1 MANMIPI
8 STITVSGSSVSTI
21 QFTGIPQTYTDLK
34 LVFSARTTSGSGLA
48 YSTFTVNNAASTN
61 VVFRN
66 IVTEGSA
73 TVSTYT
79 QVAYGTGGETTAGGT
94 PGTNPIFNSTEIYL
108 YNYSGNTA
116 KAYSI
121 DMTMGHILWFWMSA
135 NTMSLTTPITS
146 LHFYNANNFA
156 QYSTATLYG
165 IRKY

>member
-1 MANMIPI
+1 MIPI
-8 STITVSGSSVSTI
+8 STITIGGSSVSTI
-21 QFTGIPQTYTDLK
+21 QFTGIPQNYTDLK

-48 YSTFTVNNAASTN
+48 YSTLTINGAQSTA
-61 VVFRN
+61 VTFRN

-79 QVAYGTGGETTAGGT
+79 QAAYGTGGEVTSGGT
-94 PGTNPIFNSTEIYL
+94 PGTSPIFNSSELYF

-121 DMTMGHILWFWMSA
+121 DMMMGHLLWAWVSA
-135 NTMSLTTPITS
+135 NALSLTAPITS
-146 LHFYNANNFA
+146 MSFYNVNNFA
-156 QYSTATLYG
+156 QYTTATLYG